1 MLAAG
6 TALGPAQLGVLAS
19 IAHAEPLVHRA
30 PRVAFLGSGDE
41 IVDLDRRDEILAG
54 TKIATSNSYTLHAAI
69 RHAGGVPVELGV
81 ARDTT
86 ESLREHFARAADA
99 DLLVTTAGVSVG
111 EHDLV
116 RAVLTELGA
125 EMKLWRIG
133 MRPGAPV
140 GFGLLGTT
148 PWIGLP
154 GNPVSTMVTFEL
166 LVRPAIRRMLGHARP
181 FRRASP
187 VVVAEPIT
195 LGPKLRHFL
204 RGRRSTRGT
213 VDRPSGLRHSDVDG
227 PRQRPAHRS
236 RGSIYRGG
244 RRRAVRDPARR
255 SPPRRHPP
263 LLMATLSPASRRL
276 LVSLGGAL
284 VLTAL
289 IYLANTLTPSA
300 IKLGLL
306 YLIPVLLVTWYEG
319 VFWGAAVTLATAVL
333 RLVIEVEQVPQDTI
347 GVAVLNQLSFL
358 AVAGIAIF
366 GFRHIRR
373 TQALLEDL
381 AIRDPLTRVYNAR
394 AFAERLGQEL
404 KRTRRYGRPLSVL
417 YLDLDDFKRVNDSHG
432 HQTGDAVLK
441 LVADAIRRA
450 VRQADVVGR
459 LGGDEFAVLMPETDG
474 DLADAAAA
482 RLAKELRDAFKGTP
496 AVTASVGVVSCTR
509 AEAGVDEV
517 LRQADQAMYQA
528 KRKGKDQAVKVAI

>member
-1 MLAAG
+1 
-6 TALGPAQLGVLAS
+6 
-19 IAHAEPLVHRA
+19 
-30 PRVAFLGSGDE
+30 
-41 IVDLDRRDEILAG
+41 
-54 TKIATSNSYTLHAAI
+54 
-69 RHAGGVPVELGV
+69 
-81 ARDTT
+81 
-86 ESLREHFARAADA
+86 
-99 DLLVTTAGVSVG
+99 
-111 EHDLV
+111 
-116 RAVLTELGA
+116 
-125 EMKLWRIG
+125 
-133 MRPGAPV
+133 
-140 GFGLLGTT
+140 
-148 PWIGLP
+148 
-154 GNPVSTMVTFEL
+154 
-166 LVRPAIRRMLGHARP
+166 
-181 FRRASP
+181 
-187 VVVAEPIT
+187 
-195 LGPKLRHFL
+195 
-204 RGRRSTRGT
+204 
-213 VDRPSGLRHSDVDG
+213 
-227 PRQRPAHRS
+227 
-236 RGSIYRGG
+236 
-244 RRRAVRDPARR
+244 
-255 SPPRRHPP
+255 
-263 LLMATLSPASRRL
+263 MATLSPAWRRRL
-276 LVSLGGAL
+276 GSLGGAL

-289 IYLANTLTPSA
+289 IYVANTLTPSA

-373 TQALLEDL
+373 TQTLLEDL

-441 LVADAIRRA
+441 LVADAIGRA

-482 RLAKELRDAFKGTP
+482 RLAKELRDSFKGTP

>member
-1 MLAAG
+1 
-6 TALGPAQLGVLAS
+6 
-19 IAHAEPLVHRA
+19 
-30 PRVAFLGSGDE
+30 
-41 IVDLDRRDEILAG
+41 
-54 TKIATSNSYTLHAAI
+54 
-69 RHAGGVPVELGV
+69 
-81 ARDTT
+81 
-86 ESLREHFARAADA
+86 
-99 DLLVTTAGVSVG
+99 
-111 EHDLV
+111 
-116 RAVLTELGA
+116 
-125 EMKLWRIG
+125 
-133 MRPGAPV
+133 
-140 GFGLLGTT
+140 
-148 PWIGLP
+148 
-154 GNPVSTMVTFEL
+154 
-166 LVRPAIRRMLGHARP
+166 
-181 FRRASP
+181 
-187 VVVAEPIT
+187 
-195 LGPKLRHFL
+195 
-204 RGRRSTRGT
+204 
-213 VDRPSGLRHSDVDG
+213 
-227 PRQRPAHRS
+227 
-236 RGSIYRGG
+236 
-244 RRRAVRDPARR
+244 
-255 SPPRRHPP
+255 
-263 LLMATLSPASRRL
+263 MATLSPSQRR

-284 VLTAL
+284 VLTTL
-289 IYLANTLTPSA
+289 IYLANALTPSA

-306 YLIPVLLVTWYEG
+306 YVIPVLLVTWYEG

-333 RLVIEVEQVPQDTI
+333 RFVIEIEQVPQDTI
-347 GVAVLNQLSFL
+347 GIAVLNQLSFL

-373 TQALLEDL
+373 TQTLLEDL

-432 HQTGDAVLK
+432 HQTGDAVLQ

-450 VRQADVVGR
+450 VRVADVVGR

>member
-1 MLAAG
+1 
-6 TALGPAQLGVLAS
+6 
-19 IAHAEPLVHRA
+19 
-30 PRVAFLGSGDE
+30 
-41 IVDLDRRDEILAG
+41 
-54 TKIATSNSYTLHAAI
+54 
-69 RHAGGVPVELGV
+69 
-81 ARDTT
+81 
-86 ESLREHFARAADA
+86 
-99 DLLVTTAGVSVG
+99 
-111 EHDLV
+111 
-116 RAVLTELGA
+116 
-125 EMKLWRIG
+125 
-133 MRPGAPV
+133 
-140 GFGLLGTT
+140 
-148 PWIGLP
+148 
-154 GNPVSTMVTFEL
+154 
-166 LVRPAIRRMLGHARP
+166 
-181 FRRASP
+181 
-187 VVVAEPIT
+187 
-195 LGPKLRHFL
+195 
-204 RGRRSTRGT
+204 
-213 VDRPSGLRHSDVDG
+213 
-227 PRQRPAHRS
+227 
-236 RGSIYRGG
+236 
-244 RRRAVRDPARR
+244 
-255 SPPRRHPP
+255 
-263 LLMATLSPASRRL
+263 MATLSPASRRRL
-276 LVSLGGAL
+276 ISLGGAL

-289 IYLANTLTPSA
+289 IYLANAVTPSA

-306 YLIPVLLVTWYEG
+306 YLIPVLLVTWFEG

-333 RLVIEVEQVPQDTI
+333 RLVIEIDQVPQDTTS
-347 GVAVLNQLSFL
+347 VAILNQLSFL

-373 TQALLEDL
+373 TQTLLEDL
-381 AIRDPLTRVYNAR
+381 AIRDPLTLVYNAR

-450 VRQADVVGR
+450 VRQLDVVGR

-528 KRKGKDQAVKVAI
+528 KRKGKDQAVKVAM

>member
-1 MLAAG
+1 M
-6 TALGPAQLGVLAS
+6 P
-19 IAHAEPLVHRA
+19 
-30 PRVAFLGSGDE
+30 
-41 IVDLDRRDEILAG
+41 
-54 TKIATSNSYTLHAAI
+54 
-69 RHAGGVPVELGV
+69 
-81 ARDTT
+81 
-86 ESLREHFARAADA
+86 
-99 DLLVTTAGVSVG
+99 
-111 EHDLV
+111 
-116 RAVLTELGA
+116 
-125 EMKLWRIG
+125 
-133 MRPGAPV
+133 
-140 GFGLLGTT
+140 
-148 PWIGLP
+148 
-154 GNPVSTMVTFEL
+154 
-166 LVRPAIRRMLGHARP
+166 
-181 FRRASP
+181 
-187 VVVAEPIT
+187 
-195 LGPKLRHFL
+195 
-204 RGRRSTRGT
+204 
-213 VDRPSGLRHSDVDG
+213 
-227 PRQRPAHRS
+227 
-236 RGSIYRGG
+236 
-244 RRRAVRDPARR
+244 
-255 SPPRRHPP
+255 
-263 LLMATLSPASRRL
+263 TLSPASRRRL
-276 LVSLGGAL
+276 LSLGGAL

-289 IYLANTLTPSA
+289 IYLANAVTPST

-306 YLIPVLLVTWYEG
+306 YLIPVLLVTWFEG

-333 RLVIEVEQVPQDTI
+333 RLVIEIDQVPQDTT

-358 AVAGIAIF
+358 AVAAIAMF

-373 TQALLEDL
+373 TQTQLEDL
-381 AIRDPLTRVYNAR
+381 AIRDPLTLVYNAR

-474 DLADAAAA
+474 DLADAAAT

-528 KRKGKDQAVKVAI
+528 KRKGKDQAVKVAM